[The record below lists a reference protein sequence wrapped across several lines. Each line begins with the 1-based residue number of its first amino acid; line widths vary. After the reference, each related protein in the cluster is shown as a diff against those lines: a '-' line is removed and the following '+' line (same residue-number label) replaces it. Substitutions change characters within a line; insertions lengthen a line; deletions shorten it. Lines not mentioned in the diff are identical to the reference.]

1 MTKIQF
7 RPLGEVLEIIQQIG
21 FDISYAYDDLL
32 FSEHNVFIIRF
43 DQSSNKKLWLYFNED
58 CDLVRRESIGNQLKN
73 AYLSKKIEIHHGG
86 LFSVQQIE
94 GKEELEL
101 KFFEAV

>member
-7 RPLGEVLEIIQQIG
+7 RPLGEILEIIQQIG

-43 DQSSNKKLWLYFNED
+43 DQSGNKKVWLYFNED
-58 CDLVRRESIGNQLKN
+58 CDIARRKSIGDQLKS
-73 AYLSKKIEIHHGG
+73 AFLSKKVEIQHGG